1 MINTEINSFIEKIN
15 KNKIRVNQ
23 KNIKYHT
30 ISVFLDNDEFQIT
43 SLRNDVI
50 TYGRSADVDFV
61 DSVYID
67 AKRRDFTINAL
78 YLDYEGNLI
87 DPYNGYQDVI
97 NKNLK
102 FVGNPIERIKEDYL
116 RIFRYCRFF
125 GRFSKFNNL
134 QNSYNEV
141 IKLVNNIK
149 ILSNKRVKDE
159 FLKILLEKNLDISLS
174 KMKDLELDKYIFV
187 DIKNSPEIKIHSGF
201 KNNSFVRIKYIK
213 SLVID
218 IIKHEKLDLICVL
231 IPHLYNIQRIEII
244 ANRFELSKQKIK
256 YLNFVKQIQNHN
268 PSIDQKY
275 LRTRSSKEKEIKILQ
290 LIWDFR
296 VNFNFKNKSLFKND
310 RIPFNWY
317 KLALFHILPIEIL
330 NKLNFFNLEWP
341 SFPLK
346 REEIKFM
353 QPNLGTLEQNDLL
366 YKLEEFWVKHNFK
379 FSKQALLNFASKLL
393 RRND

>member
-87 DPYNGYQDVI
+87 DPYNGYEDVI

-201 KNNSFVRIKYIK
+201 KINSFVRIKYIK

-268 PSIDQKY
+268 LSIDQKY
-275 LRTRSSKEKEIKILQ
+275 LRTISSKKKEIKILQ
-290 LIWDFR
+290 LIWDLR
-296 VNFNFKNKSLFKND
+296 VNFNFKSKSLFKND

>member
-201 KNNSFVRIKYIK
+201 KINSFVRIKYIK

-268 PSIDQKY
+268 LSIDQKY
-275 LRTRSSKEKEIKILQ
+275 LRTISSKKKEIKILQ
-290 LIWDFR
+290 LIWDLR

-366 YKLEEFWVKHNFK
+366 YKLEEFWVKHDFK
-379 FSKQALLNFASKLL
+379 FSKQSLLNFASKLL

>member
-1 MINTEINSFIEKIN
+1 VINTEINLFIEKIN

-201 KNNSFVRIKYIK
+201 KINSFVRIKYIK

-268 PSIDQKY
+268 LSIDQNY
-275 LRTRSSKEKEIKILQ
+275 LRTISSKKKEIKILQ
-290 LIWDFR
+290 LIWDLR

-330 NKLNFFNLEWP
+330 NKLNLFNLEWP

-346 REEIKFM
+346 REEIEFM

>member
-15 KNKIRVNQ
+15 KNKLRVNQ

-201 KNNSFVRIKYIK
+201 KINSFVRIKYIK

-268 PSIDQKY
+268 LSIDQKY
-275 LRTRSSKEKEIKILQ
+275 LRTISSKKKEIKILQ
-290 LIWDFR
+290 LIWDLR

>member
-201 KNNSFVRIKYIK
+201 KINSFVRIKYIK

-231 IPHLYNIQRIEII
+231 IPHLYNIQRIEFI

-268 PSIDQKY
+268 LSIDQKY
-275 LRTRSSKEKEIKILQ
+275 LRTISSKKKEIKILQ

>member
-43 SLRNDVI
+43 SLRNDLK
-50 TYGRSADVDFV
+50 TYGRSADVNFV

-201 KNNSFVRIKYIK
+201 KINSFVRIKYIK

-268 PSIDQKY
+268 LSIDQKY
-275 LRTRSSKEKEIKILQ
+275 LRTISSKKKEIKILQ
-290 LIWDFR
+290 LIWDLR

>member
-15 KNKIRVNQ
+15 KNKIRVNK

-201 KNNSFVRIKYIK
+201 KINSFVRIKYIK

-268 PSIDQKY
+268 LSIDQKY
-275 LRTRSSKEKEIKILQ
+275 LRTISSKKKEIKILQ
-290 LIWDFR
+290 LIWDLR

-330 NKLNFFNLEWP
+330 NKLNFSNLEWP

-366 YKLEEFWVKHNFK
+366 YKLEEFWVKHDFK
-379 FSKQALLNFASKLL
+379 FSKQSLLNFASKLL

>member
-1 MINTEINSFIEKIN
+1 VINTEINSFIEKIN

-201 KNNSFVRIKYIK
+201 KINSFVRIKYIK

-244 ANRFELSKQKIK
+244 ANRFELSKQNIK
-256 YLNFVKQIQNHN
+256 YLNFIKQIQNHN
-268 PSIDQKY
+268 LLIDQKY
-275 LRTRSSKEKEIKILQ
+275 LRKTSFKEKKIKILQ

-330 NKLNFFNLEWP
+330 NKLNFFDLEWP

-353 QPNLGTLEQNDLL
+353 ETNLGTLEQNDLL
-366 YKLEEFWVKHNFK
+366 YKLEEIWVKHNFK

>member
-201 KNNSFVRIKYIK
+201 KINSFVRIKYIK

-268 PSIDQKY
+268 LSIDQKY
-275 LRTRSSKEKEIKILQ
+275 LRTISSKKKEIKILQ
-290 LIWDFR
+290 LIWDLR
-296 VNFNFKNKSLFKND
+296 VNFNFKSKSLFKND

>member
-201 KNNSFVRIKYIK
+201 KINSFVRIKYIK

-268 PSIDQKY
+268 FSIDQKY
-275 LRTRSSKEKEIKILQ
+275 LRTISSNEKEIKILQ
-290 LIWDFR
+290 LIWDLR

>member
-201 KNNSFVRIKYIK
+201 KINSFVRIKYIK

-268 PSIDQKY
+268 LSIDQKY
-275 LRTRSSKEKEIKILQ
+275 LRTISSKKKEIKILQ
-290 LIWDFR
+290 LIWDLR

-379 FSKQALLNFASKLL
+379 FSKQALLNFASNLL
-393 RRND
+393 GRNN

>member
-134 QNSYNEV
+134 QNSHNEV

-201 KNNSFVRIKYIK
+201 KINSFVRIKYIK

-268 PSIDQKY
+268 LSIDQKY
-275 LRTRSSKEKEIKILQ
+275 LRTISSKKKEIKILQ
-290 LIWDFR
+290 LIWDLR

>member
-125 GRFSKFNNL
+125 GIFSKFNNL

-201 KNNSFVRIKYIK
+201 KINSFVRIKYIK

-268 PSIDQKY
+268 LSIDQKY
-275 LRTRSSKEKEIKILQ
+275 LRTISSKKKEIKILQ
-290 LIWDFR
+290 LIWDLR

>member
-1 MINTEINSFIEKIN
+1 VINTEINSFIEKIN

-201 KNNSFVRIKYIK
+201 KINSFVRIKYIK

-268 PSIDQKY
+268 LSIDQKY
-275 LRTRSSKEKEIKILQ
+275 LRTISSKKKEIKILQ
-290 LIWDFR
+290 LIWDLR

>member
-30 ISVFLDNDEFQIT
+30 ISVSLDNDEFQIT

-134 QNSYNEV
+134 QN
-141 IKLVNNIK
+141 
-149 ILSNKRVKDE
+149 
-159 FLKILLEKNLDISLS
+159 
-174 KMKDLELDKYIFV
+174 
-187 DIKNSPEIKIHSGF
+187 
-201 KNNSFVRIKYIK
+201 
-213 SLVID
+213 
-218 IIKHEKLDLICVL
+218 
-231 IPHLYNIQRIEII
+231 
-244 ANRFELSKQKIK
+244 
-256 YLNFVKQIQNHN
+256 
-268 PSIDQKY
+268 
-275 LRTRSSKEKEIKILQ
+275 
-290 LIWDFR
+290 
-296 VNFNFKNKSLFKND
+296 
-310 RIPFNWY
+310 
-317 KLALFHILPIEIL
+317 
-330 NKLNFFNLEWP
+330 
-341 SFPLK
+341 
-346 REEIKFM
+346 
-353 QPNLGTLEQNDLL
+353 
-366 YKLEEFWVKHNFK
+366 
-379 FSKQALLNFASKLL
+379 
-393 RRND
+393 

>member
-43 SLRNDVI
+43 SLRDDVI
-50 TYGRSADVDFV
+50 TYGRSAHVDFV

-149 ILSNKRVKDE
+149 ILSNKRVKNE

-201 KNNSFVRIKYIK
+201 KINSFDRIKYIK

-231 IPHLYNIQRIEII
+231 IPHLYNIESIEII

-268 PSIDQKY
+268 LSIDQKY
-275 LRTRSSKEKEIKILQ
+275 LRTISSKKKEIKILQ
-290 LIWDFR
+290 LIWDLR

-310 RIPFNWY
+310 RIRFNWY

-330 NKLNFFNLEWP
+330 NKLNFFDLEWP

>member
-201 KNNSFVRIKYIK
+201 KINSFVRIKYIK

-268 PSIDQKY
+268 LSIDQKY
-275 LRTRSSKEKEIKILQ
+275 LRTISSKKKEIKILQ
-290 LIWDFR
+290 LIWDLR

>member
-102 FVGNPIERIKEDYL
+102 FIGNPIERIKEDYL

-201 KNNSFVRIKYIK
+201 KINSFVRIKYIK

-268 PSIDQKY
+268 LSIDQKY
-275 LRTRSSKEKEIKILQ
+275 LRTISSKKKEIKILQ
-290 LIWDFR
+290 LIWDLR

>member
-1 MINTEINSFIEKIN
+1 MINTEINLFIEKIN

-87 DPYNGYQDVI
+87 DPYNGYEDVI

-201 KNNSFVRIKYIK
+201 KINSFVRIKYIK

-268 PSIDQKY
+268 LSIDQKY
-275 LRTRSSKEKEIKILQ
+275 LRTISSKKKEIKILQ
-290 LIWDFR
+290 LIWDLR

-330 NKLNFFNLEWP
+330 NKLNFFDLEWP

>member
-1 MINTEINSFIEKIN
+1 VINTEINSFIEKIN

-43 SLRNDVI
+43 SLRNDLK
-50 TYGRSADVDFV
+50 TYGRSADVNFV

-87 DPYNGYQDVI
+87 DPYNGYQDI
-97 NKNLK
+97 IDKNLK
-102 FVGNPIERIKEDYL
+102 FIGSPIERLKEDYL

-125 GRFSKFNNL
+125 GTFSKFNNL
-134 QNSYNEV
+134 QSSYNEV

-159 FLKILLEKNLDISLS
+159 FLKILLEKNFDLSLS
-174 KMKDLELDKYIFV
+174 KIKDLELDKYIFV
-187 DIKNSPEIKIHSGF
+187 DIKNTPEIKIHPGF
-201 KNNSFVRIKYIK
+201 KINSFCQIKHIK

-218 IIKHEKLDLICVL
+218 IIQDEKLDLICVL
-231 IPHLYNIQRIEII
+231 IPHLYNIQKIEII

-256 YLNFVKQIQNHN
+256 YLNFIKQIHNHDIL
-268 PSIDQKY
+268 IDQKY
-275 LRTRSSKEKEIKILQ
+275 LKKISSKEKEIKVLQ
-290 LIWDFR
+290 LIWDCR
-296 VNFNFKNKSLFKND
+296 VNLNFRNKSLFKND

-330 NKLNFFNLEWP
+330 DKLNFVDLAWP

-353 QPNLGTLEQNDLL
+353 EPNLGISEQNDLL
-366 YKLEEFWVKHNFK
+366 YKSEEFWVKHNFK
-379 FSKQALLNFASKLL
+379 FSKQALLNFASNLL
-393 RRND
+393 GRNN

>member
-201 KNNSFVRIKYIK
+201 KINSFVRIKYIK

-256 YLNFVKQIQNHN
+256 YLNFVKQIENHN
-268 PSIDQKY
+268 LSIDQKY
-275 LRTRSSKEKEIKILQ
+275 LRTISSKKKEIKILQ
-290 LIWDFR
+290 LIWDLR

>member
-201 KNNSFVRIKYIK
+201 KINSFVRIKYIK

-268 PSIDQKY
+268 LSIDQKY
-275 LRTRSSKEKEIKILQ
+275 LRTISSKKKEIKILQ
-290 LIWDFR
+290 LIWDLR

-346 REEIKFM
+346 REEIEFM

>member
-87 DPYNGYQDVI
+87 DPYNGYEDVI

-201 KNNSFVRIKYIK
+201 KINSFVRIKYIK

-268 PSIDQKY
+268 LSIDQKY
-275 LRTRSSKEKEIKILQ
+275 LRTISSKKKEIKILQ
-290 LIWDFR
+290 LIWDLR

-346 REEIKFM
+346 REEIEFM

>member
-1 MINTEINSFIEKIN
+1 VINTEINSFIEKIN

-43 SLRNDVI
+43 SLRDDVI
-50 TYGRSADVDFV
+50 TYGRSAHVDFV

-268 PSIDQKY
+268 LSIDQKY
-275 LRTRSSKEKEIKILQ
+275 LRTISSKKKEIKILQ
-290 LIWDFR
+290 LIWDLR

-330 NKLNFFNLEWP
+330 NKLNFFDLEWP

>member
-87 DPYNGYQDVI
+87 DPYNGYQDII

-201 KNNSFVRIKYIK
+201 KINSFVRIKYIK

-268 PSIDQKY
+268 LSIDQKY
-275 LRTRSSKEKEIKILQ
+275 LRTISSKKKEIKILQ
-290 LIWDFR
+290 LIWDLR

>member
-1 MINTEINSFIEKIN
+1 VINTEINSFIEKIN

-43 SLRNDVI
+43 SLRKDLK
-50 TYGRSADVDFV
+50 TYGRSADVNFV

-201 KNNSFVRIKYIK
+201 KINSFVRIKYIK

-268 PSIDQKY
+268 LSIDQKY
-275 LRTRSSKEKEIKILQ
+275 LRTISSKKKEIKILQ
-290 LIWDFR
+290 LIWDLR

>member
-87 DPYNGYQDVI
+87 DPYNGYEDVI

-201 KNNSFVRIKYIK
+201 KINSFVRIKYIK

-268 PSIDQKY
+268 LSIDQKY
-275 LRTRSSKEKEIKILQ
+275 LRTISSKKKEIKILQ
-290 LIWDFR
+290 LIWDLR

>member
-159 FLKILLEKNLDISLS
+159 FLKILLEKNFDLSLS

-201 KNNSFVRIKYIK
+201 KINSFVRIKYIK

-231 IPHLYNIQRIEII
+231 IPHLYNIQRIQII

-268 PSIDQKY
+268 LSIDQKY
-275 LRTRSSKEKEIKILQ
+275 LRTISSKKKEIKILQ
-290 LIWDFR
+290 LIWDLR

-346 REEIKFM
+346 REEIEFM

>member
-201 KNNSFVRIKYIK
+201 KINSFVRIKYIK

-268 PSIDQKY
+268 LSIDQKY
-275 LRTRSSKEKEIKILQ
+275 LRTISSKKKEIKILQ
-290 LIWDFR
+290 LIWDLR
-296 VNFNFKNKSLFKND
+296 VNFNFKSKSLFKND

-330 NKLNFFNLEWP
+330 NKLNFFDLEWP

-366 YKLEEFWVKHNFK
+366 YKLEEFWVKHDFK

>member
-1 MINTEINSFIEKIN
+1 VINTEINSFIEKIN

-187 DIKNSPEIKIHSGF
+187 DIKNSSEIKIHSGF
-201 KNNSFVRIKYIK
+201 KINSFVRIKYIK

-268 PSIDQKY
+268 LSIDQKY
-275 LRTRSSKEKEIKILQ
+275 LRTISSKKKEIKILQ
-290 LIWDFR
+290 LIWDLR

>member
-201 KNNSFVRIKYIK
+201 KINSFVWIKYIK

-268 PSIDQKY
+268 LSIDQKY
-275 LRTRSSKEKEIKILQ
+275 LRTISSKKKEIKILQ
-290 LIWDFR
+290 LIWDLR

-330 NKLNFFNLEWP
+330 NKLNFFDLEWP

-366 YKLEEFWVKHNFK
+366 YKLEEIWVKHNFK
-379 FSKQALLNFASKLL
+379 FSKQALLNFASNLL
-393 RRND
+393 GRND

>member
-87 DPYNGYQDVI
+87 DPYNGYQDII

-201 KNNSFVRIKYIK
+201 KINSFVRIKYIK

-244 ANRFELSKQKIK
+244 ANRFELSKQNIK
-256 YLNFVKQIQNHN
+256 YLNFIKQIQNHN
-268 PSIDQKY
+268 LLIDQKY
-275 LRTRSSKEKEIKILQ
+275 LRKTSFKEKKIKILQ

-330 NKLNFFNLEWP
+330 NKLNFFDLEWP

-353 QPNLGTLEQNDLL
+353 ETNLGTLEQNDLL
-366 YKLEEFWVKHNFK
+366 YKLEEIWVKHNFK

>member
-1 MINTEINSFIEKIN
+1 
-15 KNKIRVNQ
+15 
-23 KNIKYHT
+23 
-30 ISVFLDNDEFQIT
+30 
-43 SLRNDVI
+43 
-50 TYGRSADVDFV
+50 
-61 DSVYID
+61 
-67 AKRRDFTINAL
+67 
-78 YLDYEGNLI
+78 
-87 DPYNGYQDVI
+87 
-97 NKNLK
+97 
-102 FVGNPIERIKEDYL
+102 
-116 RIFRYCRFF
+116 
-125 GRFSKFNNL
+125 
-134 QNSYNEV
+134 
-141 IKLVNNIK
+141 
-149 ILSNKRVKDE
+149 
-159 FLKILLEKNLDISLS
+159 
-174 KMKDLELDKYIFV
+174 MKDLELDKYIFV

-201 KNNSFVRIKYIK
+201 KINSFVRIKYIK

-231 IPHLYNIQRIEII
+231 IPHLYNIQRIQII

-268 PSIDQKY
+268 LSIDQKY
-275 LRTRSSKEKEIKILQ
+275 LRTISSKKKEIKILQ
-290 LIWDFR
+290 LIWDLR

>member
-201 KNNSFVRIKYIK
+201 KINSFVRIKYIK

-268 PSIDQKY
+268 LSIDQKY
-275 LRTRSSKEKEIKILQ
+275 LRTISSKKKEIKILQ
-290 LIWDFR
+290 LIWDLR

-366 YKLEEFWVKHNFK
+366 YKLEEIWVKHNFK
-379 FSKQALLNFASKLL
+379 FSKQALLNFASNLL

>member
-201 KNNSFVRIKYIK
+201 KINSFVRIKYIK

-268 PSIDQKY
+268 LSIDQKY
-275 LRTRSSKEKEIKILQ
+275 LRTISSKKKEIKILQ
-290 LIWDFR
+290 LIWDLR

-379 FSKQALLNFASKLL
+379 FSKQALLNFASNLL
-393 RRND
+393 GRND

>member
-201 KNNSFVRIKYIK
+201 KINSFVRIKYIK

-268 PSIDQKY
+268 LSIDQKY
-275 LRTRSSKEKEIKILQ
+275 LRTISSKKKEIKILQ

>member
-1 MINTEINSFIEKIN
+1 VINTEINSFIEKIN

-201 KNNSFVRIKYIK
+201 KINSFVRIKYIK

-231 IPHLYNIQRIEII
+231 IPHLYNIERIEII

-268 PSIDQKY
+268 LSIDQKY
-275 LRTRSSKEKEIKILQ
+275 LRTISSKKKEIKILQ
-290 LIWDFR
+290 LIWDLR

>member
-201 KNNSFVRIKYIK
+201 KINSFVRIKYIK

-231 IPHLYNIQRIEII
+231 IPHLYNIQRIEFI

-268 PSIDQKY
+268 LSIDQKY
-275 LRTRSSKEKEIKILQ
+275 LRTISSKKKEIKILQ
-290 LIWDFR
+290 LIWDLR

>member
-201 KNNSFVRIKYIK
+201 KINSFVRIKYIK

-268 PSIDQKY
+268 LSIDQKY
-275 LRTRSSKEKEIKILQ
+275 LRTISSKKKEIKILQ
-290 LIWDFR
+290 LIWDLR
-296 VNFNFKNKSLFKND
+296 VNFNFKSKSLFKND

-346 REEIKFM
+346 REEIEFM